1 MKAKTKNQSS
11 NQASTEIDLY
21 GDFQGKLSFIFRF
34 VNIIINLSI
43 SESPNVQNNNYV
55 ISKFNELNKCEEDK
69 MTKSLYEFIF
79 QDLNK
84 SLELIHQTR
93 DKYTLIALTNL
104 SLFIKKKI
112 NFDKLFMELIKDLNL
127 LIDLVK
133 KNGSKPSSIKIIDD
147 FYEYANDYLNKLVE
161 MKKVVNEK
169 KYKEE
174 ERGKNI
180 QYEKKIESLQSV
192 LKKKE
197 KEEKDMQG
205 KSFQYEKKIE
215 SLQKTLKEKE
225 KELDSLNDRFVK
237 ESLDKNTYKEDNQS
251 LYSKIKELE
260 SKMDN
265 MYIQRAESEKKMKI
279 EMEERD
285 RQITKDFERKLAEKD
300 REMKFEIEKMKKTIS
315 QQDKIILDN
324 TMKINELYLMLEH
337 NGNLITRLENTT
349 QELTEGHNDL
359 VNLTVN
365 LNNSLAQIFPY
376 LDDIANATNPFNFDF
391 FKK

>member
-251 LYSKIKELE
+251 FYSKIKELE

>member
-1 MKAKTKNQSS
+1 MKAKAKNQSS

-43 SESPNVQNNNYV
+43 SESPNIQNNNYV

-161 MKKVVNEK
+161 MKKVVNAK

-180 QYEKKIESLQSV
+180 QYEKTIESLQSV

-285 RQITKDFERKLAEKD
+285 RQITKDFERKLAERD

-324 TMKINELYLMLEH
+324 KMKINELYQMLEH
-337 NGNLITRLENTT
+337 NMNLITSLENTT